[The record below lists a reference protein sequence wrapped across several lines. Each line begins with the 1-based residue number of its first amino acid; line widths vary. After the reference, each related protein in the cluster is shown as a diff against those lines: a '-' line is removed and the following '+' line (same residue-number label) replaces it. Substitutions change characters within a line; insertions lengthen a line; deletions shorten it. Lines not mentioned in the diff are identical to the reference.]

1 MVEQKYRLLKDDLV
15 AASNSK
21 DKFRLYL
28 KNGFQMVGTPTGEY
42 DNESFRFV
50 SEGKEKLVMFDAVST
65 VEEA

>member
-1 MVEQKYRLLKDDLV
+1 M
-15 AASNSK
+15 AGANGS

-42 DNESFRFV
+42 DGESFRFV
-50 SEGKEKLVMFDAVST
+50 SEGREKLVMFDAVST